1 MKRATGPDLIKAWC
15 VALAMLL
22 VAMSVGVLSSTAVLA
37 QTSSN
42 GLTVKNT
49 ADAKALLEGI
59 QSAAKR
65 LNYQGV
71 FSQQRDGVVHAFRMT
86 HRFDGERE
94 EELLEVL
101 DNSPREYWR
110 IDDEVHCLMPEQ
122 RMIVTESQRQERF
135 PALLMGELSK
145 FSRYYEVS
153 VEPTLGRVAGRRCL
167 LIDIKPRDE
176 HRPRYR
182 LCADQESGLLLKAQL
197 LNHQGNVLEQ
207 IAFGQVQIGQ
217 VIPDDALARSWST
230 EGWQRVD
237 RKPTPIDFQE
247 MGWGY
252 TVPPG
257 FSPVMQ
263 IRRQFNDGREVN
275 QMILTDG
282 LASMSMFIEPYQKN
296 LSQHQWEGASQAGS
310 INLYGQRVDDSWVV
324 VAGEVPASTVYA
336 LAQSV
341 DRRDAPLAK

>member
-1 MKRATGPDLIKAWC
+1 MKR
-15 VALAMLL
+15 VAGLGLLRHGLTALVMLL
-22 VAMSVGVLSSTAVLA
+22 IVLTVGILSTPSVLA
-37 QTSSN
+37 QTSPN
-42 GLTVKNT
+42 GPTVKNP

-110 IDDEVHCLMPEQ
+110 IDDEVHCLMPDKQ
-122 RMIVTESQRQERF
+122 LIVTESQRQERF
-135 PALLMGELSK
+135 PALLMGELSD
-145 FSRYYEVS
+145 FSKYYELS
-153 VEPTLGRVAGRRCL
+153 VEPALGRVAGRRCL
-167 LIDIKPRDE
+167 LIDIEPKDE

-182 LCADQESGLLLKAQL
+182 LCADEKSGLLLNAQL
-197 LNHQGNVLEQ
+197 LDHKGRVLEQ
-207 IAFGQVQIGQ
+207 IAFGQIQIGQ
-217 VIPDDALARSWST
+217 AIPDAALARSWST
-230 EGWQRVD
+230 EGWQRID

-247 MGWGY
+247 MGWDY
-252 TVPPG
+252 TLPPG

-296 LSQHQWEGASQAGS
+296 LSQHQWQGASQSGS

-324 VAGEVPASTVYA
+324 VVGEVPASTIYQ
-336 LAQSV
+336 LAQSI
-341 DRRDAPLAK
+341 DRRDTRPAK